1 MSNNYAYYQLIYQP
15 ELKRAG
21 THFFCHCCLVHR
33 PLDDRSPDERY
44 CQQCCEFLLK
54 EADIQRIKRADWI
67 PRTSGQDTPS
77 DSGDTPQAGGDDVT
91 KIADKG
97 IIPTAEET
105 GILLQ
110 RKGRGRPRKQDGEPV
125 SRMTQWRRKREKEV
139 QGVLL

>member
-1 MSNNYAYYQLIYQP
+1 MSTRGYFEKVYRP

-21 THFFCHCCLVHR
+21 SHFFCESCLVHR

-44 CQQCCEFLLK
+44 CQQCFDFLLQ
-54 EADIQRIKRADWI
+54 EAAMQCIKRADWI
-67 PRTSGQDTPS
+67 PQPGGQDTPS
-77 DSGDTPQAGGDDVT
+77 GGSDTPQARENDVT
-91 KIADKG
+91 KIVDKG

-110 RKGRGRPRKQDGEPV
+110 GKGRGRPRKQGREPV